1 MVSATAVAQ
10 ASTYHNHLAKMDLYS
25 TSFTIPRSIGA
36 SSFVADS
43 NNANGNGNPISSSS
57 AGFGAGIDALRTGSN
72 IGGRPTPPSAAAAP
86 EPPASSLPGR
96 FTSMRSRFPPS
107 VKAFMPSAFGGKR
120 TNDRIVEAV
129 GAEKAEADAAASAS
143 SNNTQSRSSNDVDPS
158 APLAPIGERGNARPS
173 KLSNLDDPVSS
184 QHRDSRS
191 TVGTRSSF
199 DMSSAAS
206 FAADSTAP
214 SSAIGAN
221 PSSATH
227 SASNSISANQ
237 QQDRGMTQSQSSK
250 DLQEAIQKLSSDV
263 MANHQCVVSF
273 APVPQPD
280 ESRMPP
286 TPLSHPFPRQ
296 SSFSSLQ
303 SLDQLPFPNLN
314 GSSGSGY
321 PYQQYHPQPIGTPD
335 SHSSAFFAGR
345 NGGEALGAGFP
356 GLNSSSLSLSS
367 LNPQS
372 GSHIAQEVGLSSAH
386 SLRSPN
392 PSTIGAPRA
401 SLSGA
406 SKPPQYNFHLS
417 GGYQQVM
424 NARGTILR
432 ENPFKSTSS
441 IKVPRA
447 DVFDVAPGSS
457 PPGKESV
464 KPDVR
469 RKLDEVQTAT
479 GATITLK
486 STEVRGADLGYG
498 LETERIVKVLVS
510 GPFESVELARV
521 KVLVIFDE
529 ITGLRSEVCEIDYK
543 LHNIIGGR
551 KRCVVQKIEEETG
564 TNIYL
569 PSSFLG
575 TFGSNVAG
583 RAAGVAAHQ
592 NQIHITGE
600 FFGVQRARDMLFQV
614 SMHKSKGII
623 SRDAAI
629 LPRKLDWMLTERLE
643 ELRSIMIDNGTFV
656 AFPLLG
662 SQASLIS
669 VFGDHRVNIERTIR
683 SIMQLACQFYVAS
696 LWLLPV
702 GFDVYMPTQ
711 PNLNPTQVAPVLKHV
726 SNASGAEVVFKS
738 NCFEIHGLEPE
749 VRTAVSALLDLDL
762 IKSFNFEVRF
772 QIELANEHRE
782 FISGKKNGKVNK
794 VMKQCGVRIK
804 FETFNDYNFLID
816 VSGNDRN
823 GVLQG
828 LGLLQEEL
836 PAEMSFHVPEA
847 YHKRIIGVGGKNIQ
861 RIMKKFGVY
870 VKFSNAEEFA
880 ALGGYLDNE
889 DNVIARTPAKNAA
902 NLENLKLSVM
912 ELVNPKD
919 KDYISETVT
928 ISRRYHRTLLGEKAI
943 FIHDI
948 ESKTSSSVRFPARE
962 SASDLVTIFGPE
974 SQIHIAAQ
982 MLLDH
987 VPFEAEFRAPNS
999 TELAQAIQSAEF
1011 TALAEQLK
1019 RDLSI
1024 AVSPVIE
1031 QRRPGGEAV
1040 FKLRLNRSNTDF
1052 LPTAKDA
1059 IEDFL
1064 INRNANIYAAP
1075 SRNRSDSFASAFPH
1089 FANKLISTAAA
1100 AESNESFHTAAAAA
1114 AAAEQAR
1121 VNERRLR
1128 AAASTPDI
1136 KALFDSPAQHLHGGP
1151 GFPSSNGTSAATAA
1165 NSPMITSSLYAS
1177 PYGNGRGFGSDVW
1190 GAPTRAFTT
1199 STTSSTTPS
1208 LIGLP
1213 PPAVGT
1219 PSAGLPSPAGPG
1231 AIGANVATPSG
1242 GGGIQFPSQ
1251 PLHHQQAGPRLSD
1264 ELHMNRGLEGMSM
1277 DDRVKALRKPRSF
1290 AHRAQSLDIGAMAAQ
1305 QASQHA
1311 SGSLSVGPST
1321 PYGLG
1326 PIGTGAPGMSSNHF
1340 PGMGGSQSS
1349 FGAGGA
1355 PHHLYQPPAPGQQ
1368 QQQQQPQQQQPG
1380 GGGGGAFGHPHL
1392 HASSAS
1398 ISRLAPGR
1406 NGQNPDP
1413 TTMDEVS
1420 RVLAQLAFDRA

>member
-1 MVSATAVAQ
+1 
-10 ASTYHNHLAKMDLYS
+10 MDLYS
-25 TSFTIPRSIGA
+25 TSFTIPRSVGA
-36 SSFVADS
+36 SSSFVSDS
-43 NNANGNGNPISSSS
+43 TNANGSATPSSSS
-57 AGFGAGIDALRTGSN
+57 GFGLDALRSGSSL
-72 IGGRPTPPSAAAAP
+72 GARPTPAASAAP

-129 GAEKAEADAAASAS
+129 GAEKADPSETPSSTENEA
-143 SNNTQSRSSNDVDPS
+143 S

-173 KLSNLDDPVSS
+173 KLMNPSLANMDDGVGS

-199 DMSSAAS
+199 DISSAAS
-206 FAADSTAP
+206 FTADSTAP

-221 PSSATH
+221 PSSASH
-227 SASNSISANQ
+227 SASNSISANHQ
-237 QQDRGMTQSQSSK
+237 ERGMSQSQSSK

-263 MANHQCVVSF
+263 MANHQCLVSF

-280 ESRMPP
+280 ESRMPS

-303 SLDQLPFPNLN
+303 SLDQLPFPNTN
-314 GSSGSGY
+314 GAGGSGY

-335 SHSSAFFAGR
+335 SHSSAFFSGR
-345 NGGEALGAGFP
+345 TGGEALGAGFP
-356 GLNSSSLSLSS
+356 GLNASNLSLSS

-386 SLRSPN
+386 SLRSAQN
-392 PSTIGAPRA
+392 STLGAPRA
-401 SLSGA
+401 SLSGV

-464 KPDVR
+464 KADVR

-486 STEVRGADLGYG
+486 SSEVRGADLGYG
-498 LETERIVKVLVS
+498 LETERIVEVLVS

-529 ITGLRSEVCEIDYK
+529 LSGLRSETCEIDYK

-575 TFGSNVAG
+575 TFGSSLASRNG
-583 RAAGVAAHQ
+583 GVAAHQ

-702 GFDVYMPTQ
+702 GFDVYMPSQ
-711 PNLNPTQVAPVLKHV
+711 ANLNPTQVAPVLKHV

-738 NCFEIHGLEPE
+738 NCFEIHGLESE

-982 MLLDH
+982 MVLDH

-999 TELAQAIQSAEF
+999 TELAQAIATPEF
-1011 TALAEQLK
+1011 AALAEQLK

-1024 AVSPVIE
+1024 SVSPVIE

-1075 SRNRSDSFASAFPH
+1075 SRTRSDSFASAFPH

-1151 GFPSSNGTSAATAA
+1151 GFPSSNGPSAATAA
-1165 NSPMITSSLYAS
+1165 NSPMITSSLYSS

-1231 AIGANVATPSG
+1231 AIGASVPTPS
-1242 GGGIQFPSQ
+1242 GGIQFPSQ
-1251 PLHHQQAGPRLSD
+1251 PMHHQQAGPRLSD

-1277 DDRVKALRKPRSF
+1277 EDRVKALRKPRSF
-1290 AHRAQSLDIGAMAAQ
+1290 AHRAQSLDIGALAAQ
-1305 QASQHA
+1305 QASQHV

-1326 PIGTGAPGMSSNHF
+1326 PIGTGAPSMSNHF
-1340 PGMGGSQSS
+1340 PGMGGPQ
-1349 FGAGGA
+1349 AGFNAGP
-1355 PHHLYQPPAPGQQ
+1355 PHHMYQPPTPGQQ
-1368 QQQQQPQQQQPG
+1368 QQQQQQQQFGMPHQPQ
-1380 GGGGGAFGHPHL
+1380 HL

-1398 ISRLAPGR
+1398 ISRLPPGR
-1406 NGQNPDP
+1406 NAPNPDP

>member
-1 MVSATAVAQ
+1 
-10 ASTYHNHLAKMDLYS
+10 MDLYS
-25 TSFTIPRSIGA
+25 TSFTIPRSIGV
-36 SSFVADS
+36 SSFVSDAAT
-43 NNANGNGNPISSSS
+43 NPNGNIAAASSSS
-57 AGFGAGIDALRTGSN
+57 FSLEAARPGSHVGA
-72 IGGRPTPPSAAAAP
+72 RPAPPASTAA

-120 TNDRIVEAV
+120 TSDRIVESV
-129 GAEKAEADAAASAS
+129 GAEKEEADSSTGPSAQPAKS
-143 SNNTQSRSSNDVDPS
+143 EAEQP

-173 KLSNLDDPVSS
+173 KLANASVSNADDIVGN

-199 DMSSAAS
+199 DVSSAAS
-206 FAADSTAP
+206 FTADSTAA
-214 SSAIGAN
+214 SSAIGVN
-221 PSSATH
+221 PSSTTH
-227 SASNSISANQ
+227 SASNSISLNHAQ
-237 QQDRGMTQSQSSK
+237 QERGMSHSQSSK

-263 MANHQCVVSF
+263 MANHQCLVSF
-273 APVPQPD
+273 APVPQND
-280 ESRMPP
+280 ESRVPA

-303 SLDQLPFPNLN
+303 SLDQLPFPNPT
-314 GSSGSGY
+314 GSGY

-335 SHSSAFFAGR
+335 SHSSAFFPGR
-345 NGGEALGAGFP
+345 AGGEALGAGFP
-356 GLNSSSLSLSS
+356 GLNSSSISLSS
-367 LNPQS
+367 LNPPQS
-372 GSHIAQEVGLSSAH
+372 GSHVAQEVGLSSAH
-386 SLRSPN
+386 PLRSPN
-392 PSTIGAPRA
+392 PNSLGASRP
-401 SLSGA
+401 SLSGVP
-406 SKPPQYNFHLS
+406 KPPQYNFHLS
-417 GGYQQVM
+417 GSYQQVM
-424 NARGTILR
+424 NARGSILR
-432 ENPFKSTSS
+432 ENPFKSTS
-441 IKVPRA
+441 IVKVARA
-447 DVFDVAPGSS
+447 DVFDVAPASS
-457 PPGKESV
+457 PPGKEGI
-464 KPDVR
+464 KEDVR
-469 RKLDEVQTAT
+469 RKFDEVQSMT
-479 GATITLK
+479 GATITLRN
-486 STEVRGADLGYG
+486 SENRSADLGYG
-498 LETERIVKVLVS
+498 LETERIVEVLVS

-521 KVLVIFDE
+521 KVLVILDE
-529 ITGLRSEVCEIDYK
+529 IAGLKSETCEIDSK

-564 TNIYL
+564 TSIYL

-575 TFGSNVAG
+575 TFGSGLAS
-583 RAAGVAAHQ
+583 RSDSKGVAAHQ

-662 SQASLIS
+662 SQASVIS

-696 LWLLPV
+696 LWLLPI
-702 GFDVYMPTQ
+702 GFDVYMPSPQ
-711 PNLNPTQVAPVLKHV
+711 ANLNPTQVAPVLKHV
-726 SNASGAEVVFKS
+726 ANASGAEVVFKS
-738 NCFEIHGLEPE
+738 NCFEIHGLESE
-749 VRTAVSALLDLDL
+749 VRTAVSALLEMDL

-782 FISGKKNGKVNK
+782 FISGKKNGKINK

-999 TELAQAIQSAEF
+999 TELADAIQTDEF

-1040 FKLRLNRSNTDF
+1040 FKLQLNRSNTDF

-1075 SRNRSDSFASAFPH
+1075 SRARSDSFASAFPH

-1100 AESNESFHTAAAAA
+1100 AESNESFHTTTATAAAAA

-1128 AAASTPDI
+1128 VAASSPDI

-1151 GFPSSNGTSAATAA
+1151 GFPSSNGGSASTAA

-1190 GAPTRAFTT
+1190 GAPTRAFTA
-1199 STTSSTTPS
+1199 SSASSATPS
-1208 LIGLP
+1208 LMGLP
-1213 PPAVGT
+1213 PPSVGA
-1219 PSAGLPSPAGPG
+1219 PALPSPAGPG
-1231 AIGANVATPSG
+1231 PIGSG
-1242 GGGIQFPSQ
+1242 GVQQPGGIQFPSQ
-1251 PLHHQQAGPRLSD
+1251 PNLHHQQSAHRLSD
-1264 ELHMNRGLEGMSM
+1264 EMLMNRGLDGMSM
-1277 DDRVKALRKPRSF
+1277 EDRVKALRKPRSF

-1311 SGSLSVGPST
+1311 SGSMSVGPST

-1326 PIGTGAPGMSSNHF
+1326 PIGTGAPGMPGF
-1340 PGMGGSQSS
+1340 PGLGSSQNS
-1349 FGAGGA
+1349 FSGGA
-1355 PHHLYQPPAPGQQ
+1355 PHHLYQPPTPQQQAQQAQQQHQYQQ
-1368 QQQQQPQQQQPG
+1368 QQQQQQQG
-1380 GGGGGAFGHPHL
+1380 YGVPHQHM

-1406 NGQNPDP
+1406 HGQNPDAS
-1413 TTMDEVS
+1413 TMDEVS
-1420 RVLAQLAFDRA
+1420 RVLAQLAFDRN

>member
-1 MVSATAVAQ
+1 
-10 ASTYHNHLAKMDLYS
+10 
-25 TSFTIPRSIGA
+25 
-36 SSFVADS
+36 
-43 NNANGNGNPISSSS
+43 
-57 AGFGAGIDALRTGSN
+57 
-72 IGGRPTPPSAAAAP
+72 
-86 EPPASSLPGR
+86 
-96 FTSMRSRFPPS
+96 MRSRFPPS

-129 GAEKAEADAAASAS
+129 GAEKAEADAGAPSSQHPS
-143 SNNTQSRSSNDVDPS
+143 SNAEPEHST
-158 APLAPIGERGNARPS
+158 PLAPIGERGNARPS
-173 KLSNLDDPVSS
+173 KLANPNLTSIDDNADS

-191 TVGTRSSF
+191 TAGTRSSF
-199 DMSSAAS
+199 DISSAAS
-206 FAADSTAP
+206 FTADSTAP
-214 SSAIGAN
+214 SSAIGGHPCSTN
-221 PSSATH
+221 H
-227 SASNSISANQ
+227 SASNSISANHPHQ
-237 QQDRGMTQSQSSK
+237 ERGMSQSQSSK

-263 MANHQCVVSF
+263 MANHQCLVSF

-280 ESRMPP
+280 ESRVPS
-286 TPLSHPFPRQ
+286 TPLTHPFPRQ

-303 SLDQLPFPNLN
+303 SLDHLPFPSTN
-314 GSSGSGY
+314 GSGGSGY

-335 SHSSAFFAGR
+335 SHSSAFFPGR
-345 NGGEALGAGFP
+345 AGGEALGSGFP
-356 GLNSSSLSLSS
+356 GLNASSLSLSS

-386 SLRSPN
+386 PLRSAQ
-392 PSTIGAPRA
+392 PSAIGQPPRA

-441 IKVPRA
+441 IKVSRS

-457 PPGKESV
+457 PPGKESI
-464 KPDVR
+464 KEDVR

-486 STEVRGADLGYG
+486 NSEVRGADLGYG
-498 LETERIVKVLVS
+498 LETERIVEVHVA
-510 GPFESVELARV
+510 GPFESVEVARV
-521 KVLVIFDE
+521 KVLVLFDE
-529 ITGLRSEVCEIDYK
+529 IAGLRSETCEIDYK

-564 TNIYL
+564 TSIYL

-575 TFGSNVAG
+575 TFGSNLASRSTEG
-583 RAAGVAAHQ
+583 KSGVAAHQ

-662 SQASLIS
+662 SQASVIS

-683 SIMQLACQFYVAS
+683 SIMQLACSFYVAS
-696 LWLLPV
+696 LWLLPL
-702 GFDVYMPTQ
+702 GFDVYMPSQ
-711 PNLNPTQVAPVLKHV
+711 ANLNPTQVAPVLKHV

-738 NCFEIHGLEPE
+738 NCFEIHGLESE
-749 VRTAVSALLDLDL
+749 VRTAVSALLELDL

-999 TELAQAIQSAEF
+999 TELADAIQSAEF

-1075 SRNRSDSFASAFPH
+1075 SRARSDSFASAFPH
-1089 FANKLISTAAA
+1089 FANKLISTAPA
-1100 AESNESFHTAAAAA
+1100 AESTESFHTAAASAAAAAAA

-1151 GFPSSNGTSAATAA
+1151 GFPSSNGVSAATAA
-1165 NSPMITSSLYAS
+1165 NSPMITSSLYTS

-1190 GAPTRAFTT
+1190 GAPTRAFTA
-1199 STTSSTTPS
+1199 SSASSATPS

-1219 PSAGLPSPAGPG
+1219 PGAGLPSPAGHGP
-1231 AIGANVATPSG
+1231 IGAGVPSPS
-1242 GGGIQFPSQ
+1242 GGIQFPSQ
-1251 PLHHQQAGPRLSD
+1251 PGLHQQQNSHRLSD
-1264 ELHMNRGLEGMSM
+1264 EMHMNRSLEGMSM
-1277 DDRVKALRKPRSF
+1277 EDRVKALRKPRSF

-1305 QASQHA
+1305 QASQQHA
-1311 SGSLSVGPST
+1311 GGSMSVGPST

-1326 PIGTGAPGMSSNHF
+1326 PIGTGAPGMSGHF
-1340 PGMGGSQSS
+1340 PGMGGSQGS
-1349 FGAGGA
+1349 FSGGG
-1355 PHHLYQPPAPGQQ
+1355 PTHHMYQPPTTHHQHQQ
-1368 QQQQQPQQQQPG
+1368 HQQHHHHQQQPQQQQG
-1380 GGGGGAFGHPHL
+1380 GYGMPPHPPQHL

-1398 ISRLAPGR
+1398 ISRLPPGR
-1406 NGQNPDP
+1406 NTQQPDP

>member
-1 MVSATAVAQ
+1 
-10 ASTYHNHLAKMDLYS
+10 MDFYS

-36 SSFVADS
+36 SSFITETT
-43 NNANGNGNPISSSS
+43 NPNGSITAASSSS
-57 AGFGAGIDALRTGSN
+57 FSLEAPRPGSHVGARTA
-72 IGGRPTPPSAAAAP
+72 PTASAAP

-120 TNDRIVEAV
+120 TSDRIVEAV
-129 GAEKAEADAAASAS
+129 GAEKAEADAATGS
-143 SNNTQSRSSNDVDPS
+143 SSQPVKAEPEQS

-173 KLSNLDDPVSS
+173 KLVNPSLANMDDNGSS

-199 DMSSAAS
+199 DISSAAS
-206 FAADSTAP
+206 FTADSTAA
-214 SSAIGAN
+214 SSAIGVN
-221 PSSATH
+221 SSSTTH
-227 SASNSISANQ
+227 SASNSISANHV
-237 QQDRGMTQSQSSK
+237 QQDRGISLSQSSK
-250 DLQEAIQKLSSDV
+250 DLQEAIQKLSSDI
-263 MANHQCVVSF
+263 MANHQCLVSF
-273 APVPQPD
+273 ASVPQND

-286 TPLSHPFPRQ
+286 TPLSHPFARQ

-303 SLDQLPFPNLN
+303 SLDQLPFPNPN
-314 GSSGSGY
+314 GSSGY

-335 SHSSAFFAGR
+335 SHSSAFFPGR
-345 NGGEALGAGFP
+345 AAGEALGSGFP

-367 LNPQS
+367 LNPPAS
-372 GSHIAQEVGLSSAH
+372 GSHVAQEVGLSSAQP
-386 SLRSPN
+386 LRSPQPN
-392 PSTIGAPRA
+392 AIGASRA
-401 SLSGA
+401 SLS
-406 SKPPQYNFHLS
+406 SMPKPPQYNFHLS

-447 DVFDVAPGSS
+447 DVFDVAPASS
-457 PPGKESV
+457 PPAKESI
-464 KPDVR
+464 KEDVR

-486 STEVRGADLGYG
+486 NSEVRGADLGYG
-498 LETERIVKVLVS
+498 LETERIVEVLVS
-510 GPFESVELARV
+510 GTFESVELARV
-521 KVLVIFDE
+521 KVLVILDE
-529 ITGLRSEVCEIDYK
+529 IAGLRSETCEIDYK

-564 TNIYL
+564 TSIYL

-575 TFGSNVAG
+575 TFGSSLASRNDGKA
-583 RAAGVAAHQ
+583 VAAHQ

-629 LPRKLDWMLTERLE
+629 LPRKLDWMLTDRLE

-662 SQASLIS
+662 SQTSVIS

-702 GFDVYMPTQ
+702 GFDVYMPSPQ
-711 PNLNPTQVAPVLKHV
+711 ANLNPTQVAPMLKHV
-726 SNASGAEVVFKS
+726 ANASGAEVVFKS
-738 NCFEIHGLEPE
+738 NCFEIHGLESE
-749 VRTAVSALLDLDL
+749 VRTAVSALLELEL

-999 TELAQAIQSAEF
+999 TELGDAIHSAEF
-1011 TALAEQLK
+1011 AALAEQLK

-1024 AVSPVIE
+1024 SVSPVIE

-1075 SRNRSDSFASAFPH
+1075 SRTRSDSFASAFPH
-1089 FANKLISTAAA
+1089 FANKLISTAGA
-1100 AESNESFHTAAAAA
+1100 AESNESFNTAAAAAA

-1136 KALFDSPAQHLHGGP
+1136 KALFDAPSQHLHGGP
-1151 GFPSSNGTSAATAA
+1151 GFASSNGGSAATAA
-1165 NSPMITSSLYAS
+1165 NSPLITSPLYTS

-1190 GAPTRAFTT
+1190 GAPTRAFTA
-1199 STTSSTTPS
+1199 SNASNATPS
-1208 LIGLP
+1208 LMGLP
-1213 PPAVGT
+1213 PPSVGT
-1219 PSAGLPSPAGPG
+1219 PGAGLVSAAGPG
-1231 AIGANVATPSG
+1231 PIGAGVSVPTS
-1242 GGGIQFPSQ
+1242 GGIQFPSQ
-1251 PLHHQQAGPRLSD
+1251 PSLHQQSGHRLSD
-1264 ELHMNRGLEGMSM
+1264 EMHMNRGLEGMSM
-1277 DDRVKALRKPRSF
+1277 EDRVKALRKPRSF

-1311 SGSLSVGPST
+1311 SGSMSVGPST

-1326 PIGTGAPGMSSNHF
+1326 PIGTGAPGMSGHF
-1340 PGMGGSQSS
+1340 PGMTSSQGT
-1349 FGAGGA
+1349 FGGGA
-1355 PHHLYQPPAPGQQ
+1355 PHHLYQPPTPQQQAQQQLQYQQQQQ
-1368 QQQQQPQQQQPG
+1368 QQQQQPGYGMPHQPQH
-1380 GGGGGAFGHPHL
+1380 F

-1398 ISRLAPGR
+1398 ISRLPPGR
-1406 NGQNPDP
+1406 NTQNPDS

>member
-1 MVSATAVAQ
+1 
-10 ASTYHNHLAKMDLYS
+10 MDLYS
-25 TSFTIPRSIGA
+25 TSFTIPRSIGTSSYVSDSA
-36 SSFVADS
+36 NSNGNATPSPSSSF
-43 NNANGNGNPISSSS
+43 
-57 AGFGAGIDALRTGSN
+57 GFDALRQGN
-72 IGGRPTPPSAAAAP
+72 HLNAQSASPAP

-129 GAEKAEADAAASAS
+129 GAEKVEAEALAAATTAS
-143 SNNTQSRSSNDVDPS
+143 HTPSYPSEIETS
-158 APLAPIGERGNARPS
+158 APLGTIGERGNARPS
-173 KLSNLDDPVSS
+173 KLMNHNLPTLDDGINS

-199 DMSSAAS
+199 DVSSAAS
-206 FAADSTAP
+206 FTADSTAP
-214 SSAIGAN
+214 SSAMGAN
-221 PSSATH
+221 PSSTTH
-227 SASNSISANQ
+227 SASNSISAGQ
-237 QQDRGMTQSQSSK
+237 QERGMLQSQSSK

-263 MANHQCVVSF
+263 MANHQCLVSF
-273 APVPQPD
+273 APVLQSD
-280 ESRMPP
+280 ESRMPS

-303 SLDQLPFPNLN
+303 SLEQLPFPNTN

-345 NGGEALGAGFP
+345 VGGEALGVGFP
-356 GLNSSSLSLSS
+356 GLNASSLSLSS

-372 GSHIAQEVGLSSAH
+372 GSHIAQEVGLATGH
-386 SLRSPN
+386 SLRSSQPN
-392 PSTIGAPRA
+392 AIGASRS
-401 SLSGA
+401 SLSGV

-432 ENPFKSTSS
+432 ENPFKLTSS

-447 DVFDVAPGSS
+447 DIFDAAPGAS

-464 KPDVR
+464 KADVR
-469 RKLDEVQTAT
+469 RKLDEVQAAT

-486 STEVRGADLGYG
+486 SAEVRGADLGYG
-498 LETERIVKVLVS
+498 LETERIVEVLVS

-529 ITGLRSEVCEIDYK
+529 LSGLQSEVCEIDCK

-575 TFGSNVAG
+575 TFGSALAS
-583 RAAGVAAHQ
+583 RANGVAIHQ

-662 SQASLIS
+662 SQTSLIS

-738 NCFEIHGLEPE
+738 NCFEIHGLETE

-962 SASDLVTIFGPE
+962 SSSDLVTIFGPE

-999 TELAQAIQSAEF
+999 TELAQAIQTAEF
-1011 TALAEQLK
+1011 AALTEQLK

-1024 AVSPVIE
+1024 AVSPIIE

-1100 AESNESFHTAAAAA
+1100 GESSESFHTAAAAA

-1121 VNERRLR
+1121 VNERRVR

-1136 KALFDSPAQHLHGGP
+1136 KALFDSPAQHMHGGP
-1151 GFPSSNGTSAATAA
+1151 GFSSSNGTSAATAA
-1165 NSPMITSSLYAS
+1165 NSPMITSSLYSS

-1199 STTSSTTPS
+1199 STTSTTTPS

-1213 PPAVGT
+1213 PPAVGL
-1219 PSAGLPSPAGPG
+1219 PGAGLPSPAGPG
-1231 AIGANVATPSG
+1231 TIGASVPTPS
-1242 GGGIQFPSQ
+1242 GGIQFPSQ
-1251 PLHHQQAGPRLSD
+1251 PMHHQQGAPRLSD
-1264 ELHMNRGLEGMSM
+1264 DLHMNRGLENMSM
-1277 DDRVKALRKPRSF
+1277 EDRVKALRKPRSF

-1305 QASQHA
+1305 QASQHIG
-1311 SGSLSVGPST
+1311 GSMSVGPST

-1326 PIGTGAPGMSSNHF
+1326 PIGTGAPGLGTHF

-1349 FGAGGA
+1349 FNGGA
-1355 PHHLYQPPAPGQQ
+1355 PHHMYHPPTPRQQHAQQ
-1368 QQQQQPQQQQPG
+1368 QQQQQNFGVPHQPQ
-1380 GGGGGAFGHPHL
+1380 HL

-1398 ISRLAPGR
+1398 ISRLPPGR
-1406 NGQNPDP
+1406 NSQNADP
-1413 TTMDEVS
+1413 NTMDEVS
-1420 RVLAQLAFDRA
+1420 RVLAQLAFDRT

>member
-1 MVSATAVAQ
+1 
-10 ASTYHNHLAKMDLYS
+10 MDLYS

-36 SSFVADS
+36 SSFVSDS
-43 NNANGNGNPISSSS
+43 TSANGNAAPSSSS
-57 AGFGAGIDALRTGSN
+57 VFGAGIDALRTGSN
-72 IGGRPTPPSAAAAP
+72 LSARPAPPAAATP

-96 FTSMRSRFPPS
+96 FTSMRSRFPPT

-129 GAEKAEADAAASAS
+129 GTEKAEADAAAASATT
-143 SNNTQSRSSNDVDPS
+143 NAQSRSSTDIEPS

-173 KLSNLDDPVSS
+173 KLPNLDDPAGS

-199 DMSSAAS
+199 DISSSAAS
-206 FAADSTAP
+206 FTADSTAP
-214 SSAIGAN
+214 SSAIGGN

-237 QQDRGMTQSQSSK
+237 QERGMTQSQSSK

-263 MANHQCVVSF
+263 MANHQCLVSF

-286 TPLSHPFPRQ
+286 TPLSHPFPCQ

-303 SLDQLPFPNLN
+303 SLDQLPFPNTN

-335 SHSSAFFAGR
+335 SHSSAFFPGR
-345 NGGEALGAGFP
+345 SGGEALGSGFP
-356 GLNSSSLSLSS
+356 GFNASSLSLSS

-401 SLSGA
+401 SLSGV

-464 KPDVR
+464 KADVR

-486 STEVRGADLGYG
+486 NSEVRGADLGYD
-498 LETERIVKVLVS
+498 LETERIVEVLVS

-529 ITGLRSEVCEIDYK
+529 ITGLRSSICEIDYK

-583 RAAGVAAHQ
+583 QSAGVAAHQ

-643 ELRSIMIDNGTFV
+643 ELRSIMINNGTFV

-702 GFDVYMPTQ
+702 GFDVYMPSQ
-711 PNLNPTQVAPVLKHV
+711 ANLNPTQVAPVLKHV

-738 NCFEIHGLEPE
+738 NCFEIHGLESE

-1011 TALAEQLK
+1011 AALAEQLK

-1075 SRNRSDSFASAFPH
+1075 SRTRSDSFASAFPH

-1100 AESNESFHTAAAAA
+1100 AESNESFHTATAAAAAA

-1199 STTSSTTPS
+1199 STTSSATPS

-1219 PSAGLPSPAGPG
+1219 PSGGLASPAGPG
-1231 AIGANVATPSG
+1231 AIGASVPAAS
-1242 GGGIQFPSQ
+1242 GGIQFPSQ

-1311 SGSLSVGPST
+1311 SGSLSVGPPT

-1326 PIGTGAPGMSSNHF
+1326 PIGTGAPGMSSSHF

-1349 FGAGGA
+1349 FNAGVP
-1355 PHHLYQPPAPGQQ
+1355 PHHLYQPPTAGQQ
-1368 QQQQQPQQQQPG
+1368 QPTQQQQPG
-1380 GGGGGAFGHPHL
+1380 AGGAFGHQHL

-1398 ISRLAPGR
+1398 ISRLPPGR

>member
-1 MVSATAVAQ
+1 
-10 ASTYHNHLAKMDLYS
+10 MDLYS
-25 TSFTIPRSIGA
+25 TSFTIPRSVGA
-36 SSFVADS
+36 SSFVSDAAANASAPS
-43 NNANGNGNPISSSS
+43 NS
-57 AGFGAGIDALRTGSN
+57 APGFGNDVLRNATNVGARAG
-72 IGGRPTPPSAAAAP
+72 PAASPAQEA
-86 EPPASSLPGR
+86 PASSLPGR

-120 TNDRIVEAV
+120 TSERIVEAV
-129 GAEKAEADAAASAS
+129 GAEKAEADASSADAAAKSSSASAAK
-143 SNNTQSRSSNDVDPS
+143 DVETS

-173 KLSNLDDPVSS
+173 KLANDGLANPDDLAAS

-199 DMSSAAS
+199 DLSSNAS
-206 FAADSTAP
+206 FIADSTAP
-214 SSAIGAN
+214 SSAVGGN

-237 QQDRGMTQSQSSK
+237 HDRAMTNSQSSK
-250 DLQEAIQKLSSDV
+250 DLQDAIQKLSSDV
-263 MANHQCVVSF
+263 MANHQCLVSF

-280 ESRMPP
+280 ESRLPS
-286 TPLSHPFPRQ
+286 TPLTHPFQRQ

-303 SLDQLPFPNLN
+303 SLDQLPFPNPN
-314 GSSGSGY
+314 AASSSGY

-335 SHSSAFFAGR
+335 SHSSAFFTAR
-345 NGGEALGAGFP
+345 STGEALGAGFP

-372 GSHIAQEVGLSSAH
+372 ATGSHVAQEVGLSSAQ
-386 SLRSPN
+386 SLRSPQ
-392 PSTIGAPRA
+392 SAAMAASRA
-401 SLSGA
+401 SLSGV

-417 GGYQQVM
+417 GGFQHVM
-424 NARGTILR
+424 NARGAILR
-432 ENPFKSTSS
+432 ENPFKLTAS

-447 DVFDVAPGSS
+447 DVFDIAPGSS

-464 KPDVR
+464 KADIR

-479 GATITLK
+479 GATLTVK
-486 STEVRGADLGYG
+486 SNDVRGADLGYG
-498 LETERIVKVLVS
+498 LETERMIEVLVS

-521 KVLVIFDE
+521 KALVIFDE
-529 ITGLRSEVCEIDYK
+529 ITGLRSEICEIDYK

-575 TFGSNVAG
+575 TFGSTAAG
-583 RAAGVAAHQ
+583 RAPALAAQQ

-643 ELRSIMIDNGTFV
+643 ELRSIMMDNGTYV

-662 SQASLIS
+662 SQTSVIS

-702 GFDVYMPTQ
+702 GFDVYMPSQ
-711 PNLNPTQVAPVLKHV
+711 ANLNPTQVAPVLKHV
-726 SNASGAEVVFKS
+726 SSASGAEVVFKS
-738 NCFEIHGLEPE
+738 NCFEIHGLESE

-836 PAEMSFHVPEA
+836 PAEISFHVPEA

-912 ELVNPKD
+912 ELVSPKD

-962 SASDLVTIFGPE
+962 SASDLLTIFGPE

-999 TELAQAIQSAEF
+999 PELAQAIQLPEF
-1011 TALAEQLK
+1011 ATLTEQLK

-1064 INRNANIYAAP
+1064 INHNANIYAAP
-1075 SRNRSDSFASAFPH
+1075 SRTRSDSFASAFPH

-1100 AESNESFHTAAAAA
+1100 AESNESFQNAAAAA

-1151 GFPSSNGTSAATAA
+1151 GFPTTNGVSSATAA
-1165 NSPMITSSLYAS
+1165 NSPMIPSSLYAS

-1190 GAPTRAFTT
+1190 GMPTRGFAP
-1199 STTSSTTPS
+1199 SATSSATPS

-1213 PPAVGT
+1213 APAMGT
-1219 PSAGLPSPAGPG
+1219 ASAGLPSPAGPG
-1231 AIGANVATPSG
+1231 PIGGAVPNSS
-1242 GGGIQFPSQ
+1242 GGIQFPSQ
-1251 PLHHQQAGPRLSD
+1251 PLHHQGANPRLSD
-1264 ELHMNRGLEGMSM
+1264 ELHMNRGVEGMSM
-1277 DDRVKALRKPRSF
+1277 EERVKALRKPRSF

-1311 SGSLSVGPST
+1311 SGSMSVGPST

-1326 PIGTGAPGMSSNHF
+1326 PIGTGAPTHF
-1340 PGMGGSQSS
+1340 PGHV
-1349 FGAGGA
+1349 GA
-1355 PHHLYQPPAPGQQ
+1355 PSGFAAGPAHHLYQSAGQQ
-1368 QQQQQPQQQQPG
+1368 PSPHDAQAGFGLNSHAAQP
-1380 GGGGGAFGHPHL
+1380 HHL
-1392 HASSAS
+1392 HAASAS
-1398 ISRLAPGR
+1398 ISRLPPGR
-1406 NGQNPDP
+1406 NAANPDAS
-1413 TTMDEVS
+1413 TMDEVS

>member
-1 MVSATAVAQ
+1 
-10 ASTYHNHLAKMDLYS
+10 MDLYS

-36 SSFVADS
+36 SSFVSDATTT
-43 NNANGNGNPISSSS
+43 NGNAAPSSSS
-57 AGFGAGIDALRTGSN
+57 SFGFDPLRTSPHVGT
-72 IGGRPTPPSAAAAP
+72 RPTPAASAAP

-129 GAEKAEADAAASAS
+129 GAEKAEADAAGSSSQAS
-143 SNNTQSRSSNDVDPS
+143 SSTPDAEHS

-173 KLSNLDDPVSS
+173 KLVNPNLANIDDNAAGS

-199 DMSSAAS
+199 DVSSAAS
-206 FAADSTAP
+206 FTADSTAA
-214 SSAIGAN
+214 SSAIGGH
-221 PSSATH
+221 PSSTTH
-227 SASNSISANQ
+227 SASNSISANHPHPE
-237 QQDRGMTQSQSSK
+237 RGMSQSQSSK

-263 MANHQCVVSF
+263 MANHQCLVSF

-280 ESRMPP
+280 ESRVPS

-303 SLDQLPFPNLN
+303 SLDQLPFPTPN

-335 SHSSAFFAGR
+335 SHSSAFFPGR
-345 NGGEALGAGFP
+345 TGGEALGSGFP
-356 GLNSSSLSLSS
+356 GLNASSLSLSS

-386 SLRSPN
+386 PLRSPQ
-392 PSTIGAPRA
+392 PSAVGQPPRA

-406 SKPPQYNFHLS
+406 TKPPQYNFHLS

-432 ENPFKSTSS
+432 ENPFKSTSCIRVS
-441 IKVPRA
+441 RA
-447 DVFDVAPGSS
+447 DVFDVASGTS
-457 PPGKESV
+457 PPGKESI
-464 KPDVR
+464 KEDVR
-469 RKLDEVQTAT
+469 RKLDEVQAAT
-479 GATITLK
+479 GATVTLK
-486 STEVRGADLGYG
+486 SSEVRGADLGYG
-498 LETERIVKVLVS
+498 LETERIVEVLVS

-529 ITGLRSEVCEIDYK
+529 IAGLRSETCEIDYK

-564 TNIYL
+564 TSIYL

-575 TFGSNVAG
+575 TFDSGLANRTDG
-583 RAAGVAAHQ
+583 KGVAAHQ

-662 SQASLIS
+662 SQASVIS
-669 VFGDHRVNIERTIR
+669 VFGDHHVNIERTIR

-702 GFDVYMPTQ
+702 GFDMYMPSQ
-711 PNLNPTQVAPVLKHV
+711 ANLNPTQAAPVLKHV

-738 NCFEIHGLEPE
+738 NCFEIHGLESE
-749 VRTAVSALLDLDL
+749 VRTAVSALLELDL

-999 TELAQAIQSAEF
+999 TELADAIQSAEF
-1011 TALAEQLK
+1011 AALAEQLK

-1075 SRNRSDSFASAFPH
+1075 SRTRSDSFASAFPH
-1089 FANKLISTAAA
+1089 FANKLISTAPA
-1100 AESNESFHTAAAAA
+1100 AESNESFHNTAAATAAA

-1151 GFPSSNGTSAATAA
+1151 GFPSSNGVSAATAA

-1190 GAPTRAFTT
+1190 GAPTRAFTA
-1199 STTSSTTPS
+1199 SSASSATPS

-1219 PSAGLPSPAGPG
+1219 PGAGLPSPAGPG
-1231 AIGANVATPSG
+1231 PIGAGVGAPS
-1242 GGGIQFPSQ
+1242 GGIQFPSQ
-1251 PLHHQQAGPRLSD
+1251 SSLHHQQSGHRLSD
-1264 ELHMNRGLEGMSM
+1264 EMHMNRSLEGMSM
-1277 DDRVKALRKPRSF
+1277 EDRVKALRKPRSF

-1305 QASQHA
+1305 HASQHA
-1311 SGSLSVGPST
+1311 GGSMSVGPST

-1326 PIGTGAPGMSSNHF
+1326 PIGTGAPGMSTGHF
-1340 PGMGGSQSS
+1340 PGMGSSQSS
-1349 FGAGGA
+1349 FSGGA
-1355 PHHLYQPPAPGQQ
+1355 PHHLYQPPTPQQQAAQQ
-1368 QQQQQPQQQQPG
+1368 QQQQQGYGMAHQPQ
-1380 GGGGGAFGHPHL
+1380 HL

-1398 ISRLAPGR
+1398 ISRLPPGR
-1406 NGQNPDP
+1406 NTQNPDAP
-1413 TTMDEVS
+1413 TMDEVS
-1420 RVLAQLAFDRA
+1420 RVLAQLAFDRV

>member
-1 MVSATAVAQ
+1 
-10 ASTYHNHLAKMDLYS
+10 MDLYS
-25 TSFTIPRSIGA
+25 TSFALPRSIG
-36 SSFVADS
+36 SGSFVSDPATAND
-43 NNANGNGNPISSSS
+43 NATRSSST
-57 AGFGAGIDALRTGSN
+57 GFGAGIHALRSSSN
-72 IGGRPTPPSAAAAP
+72 VGARPAAPAASAAP

-129 GAEKAEADAAASAS
+129 GAEKADADTAAAASAS
-143 SNNTQSRSSNDVDPS
+143 NTQSRPSNDIDPS
-158 APLAPIGERGNARPS
+158 APLAPIGERGNLRPS
-173 KLSNLDDPVSS
+173 KLANLDDPLASS

-199 DMSSAAS
+199 DISSSAAS
-206 FAADSTAP
+206 FTADSTAP
-214 SSAIGAN
+214 SSAIGGN

-227 SASNSISANQ
+227 SASNSISAANQ
-237 QQDRGMTQSQSSK
+237 QERGMTQSQSSK
-250 DLQEAIQKLSSDV
+250 DLQEAIHKLSSDV
-263 MANHQCVVSF
+263 MANHQCLVSF

-303 SLDQLPFPNLN
+303 SLDQLPFPNPN
-314 GSSGSGY
+314 NSSGN
-321 PYQQYHPQPIGTPD
+321 YQQYHPQPIGTPD
-335 SHSSAFFAGR
+335 SHSSAFFSGR
-345 NGGEALGAGFP
+345 SGSEALGSGFP
-356 GLNSSSLSLSS
+356 GLNGSSISLSS

-386 SLRSPN
+386 PLRSPN

-401 SLSGA
+401 SLSGV

-447 DVFDVAPGSS
+447 DVFDVAPGTS
-457 PPGKESV
+457 PPGKETV
-464 KPDVR
+464 KPDVC

-486 STEVRGADLGYG
+486 SSEVRGADLGYG
-498 LETERIVKVLVS
+498 LETERIVEVLVS

-529 ITGLRSEVCEIDYK
+529 ITGLRSELCEIDYK

-575 TFGSNVAG
+575 TFGSSVASRG
-583 RAAGVAAHQ
+583 AGVAAHQ

-702 GFDVYMPTQ
+702 GFDVYMPSQ
-711 PNLNPTQVAPVLKHV
+711 ANLNPTQVAPVLKHV

-738 NCFEIHGLEPE
+738 NCFEIHGLESE

-762 IKSFNFEVRF
+762 IKNFNFEVRF

-919 KDYISETVT
+919 KDYISETAT

-1011 TALAEQLK
+1011 SALTEQLK

-1040 FKLRLNRSNTDF
+1040 FKLRLYRSNTDF

-1075 SRNRSDSFASAFPH
+1075 SRTRSDSFASAFPH

-1100 AESNESFHTAAAAA
+1100 AESNESFHTA

-1151 GFPSSNGTSAATAA
+1151 GFPSSNGAGAATAA

-1199 STTSSTTPS
+1199 STTSSITPS

-1219 PSAGLPSPAGPG
+1219 PGAGMPSPAGPG
-1231 AIGANVATPSG
+1231 AIGANVPAAS
-1242 GGGIQFPSQ
+1242 GGIQFPSQ
-1251 PLHHQQAGPRLSD
+1251 PLHHQQAGPCLSD

-1326 PIGTGAPGMSSNHF
+1326 PIGTGAPGISSNHF

-1349 FGAGGA
+1349 FNAGV
-1355 PHHLYQPPAPGQQ
+1355 PHHLYHPPTPG
-1368 QQQQQPQQQQPG
+1368 QQQPQQQQQS
-1380 GGGGGAFGHPHL
+1380 GGGAPFGHQHL

-1398 ISRLAPGR
+1398 ISRLPPGR